1 VPYGHGG
8 DSASTPGARATGQ
21 VGMIMG
27 LSELLGQ
34 FLQAELHIGDSTIL
48 WREIVGNGFGLA
60 SVILGMRR
68 RVSAWPVGIIGNIL
82 LFTVFLGGVF
92 DTPND
97 LDLYG
102 QAGRQVFFLIV
113 SVYGFV
119 RWSQFKRSHSDAG
132 GVGVRH
138 RWAGASGRL
147 QLLAGAVVGT
157 AGFYFVL
164 KALGSWGP
172 LPDAWILTGSI
183 LATYGMAR
191 GWVEFW
197 LVWIAV
203 DLVGVPLLL
212 QAHLYPSA
220 LMYIVYGGFCV
231 VGFVSW
237 LRIERR
243 ERAEAAPVGV
253 ADPVVETVG

>member
-1 VPYGHGG
+1 
-8 DSASTPGARATGQ
+8 
-21 VGMIMG
+21 M
-27 LSELLGQ
+27 
-34 FLQAELHIGDSTIL
+34 

-60 SVILGMRR
+60 SAMLGMRR
-68 RVSAWPVGIIGNIL
+68 RVAAWPIGIVGNIM

-92 DTPND
+92 DTPHN
-97 LDLYG
+97 LDLWG

-113 SVYGFV
+113 SVYGLV
-119 RWSQFKRSHSDAG
+119 RWQQFQKSHG
-132 GVGVRH
+132 GEGVGVRPK
-138 RWAGASGRL
+138 WAGAQRPTAAAGRRRRAL
-147 QLLAGAVVGT
+147 TTV
-157 AGFYFVL
+157 FYFVL

-203 DLVGVPLLL
+203 DRSACRCCWTPSY
-212 QAHLYPSA
+212 YPSA
-220 LMYIVYGGFCV
+220 LMYIVYGAFCV

-237 LRIERR
+237 LRIEKRR
-243 ERAEAAPVGV
+243 AGRRRIRPASPIRWWRPSAESSALG
-253 ADPVVETVG
+253 

>member
-1 VPYGHGG
+1 M
-8 DSASTPGARATGQ
+8 DF
-21 VGMIMG
+21 
-27 LSELLGQ
+27 SELLRQ
-34 FLQAELHIGDSTIL
+34 FLSAELHIGGSTIL

-60 SVILGMRR
+60 SAILGMQR
-68 RVSAWPVGIIGNIL
+68 RVAAWPVGIVGNIL

-97 LDLYG
+97 LNLYG
-102 QAGRQVFFLIV
+102 QAGRQVFFLAV

-119 RWSQFKRSHSDAG
+119 RWYQFKRSAEGG
-132 GVGVRH
+132 GVGVRP
-138 RWAGASGRL
+138 RWAGTSGRL
-147 QLLAGAVVGT
+147 QLLVGAVVLT
-157 AGFYFVL
+157 TVFYFIL
-164 KALGSWGP
+164 RALGSWGP
-172 LPDAWILTGSI
+172 LADAWILTGSI

-212 QAHLYPSA
+212 NAQLYPSA
-220 LMYIVYGGFCV
+220 LMYIVYGAFCV

-243 ERAEAAPVGV
+243 ERVSARPDGV
-253 ADPVVETVG
+253 ADPVIETVG

>member
-1 VPYGHGG
+1 
-8 DSASTPGARATGQ
+8 
-21 VGMIMG
+21 MIMD
-27 LSELLGQ
+27 LSELLAS
-34 FLQAELHIGDSTIL
+34 FLSAELHIGDSTIL

-60 SVILGMRR
+60 SAILGMRR
-68 RVSAWPVGIIGNIL
+68 RVSAWPIGIVGNIL

-92 DTPND
+92 NTPND

-119 RWSQFKRSHSDAG
+119 RWSQYKRSHAAE
-132 GVGVRH
+132 GVGVRP

-147 QLLAGAVVGT
+147 QLLGGAVVGT
-157 AGFYFVL
+157 AVFYFVL

-197 LVWIAV
+197 LVWILV

-212 QAHLYPSA
+212 NAQLYPSA
-220 LMYIVYGGFCV
+220 LMYIVYGAFCV
-231 VGFVSW
+231 VGFLSW
-237 LRIERR
+237 LRIEKRQ
-243 ERAEAAPVGV
+243 RADAHPSGV
-253 ADPVVETVG
+253 ADPVTETVG